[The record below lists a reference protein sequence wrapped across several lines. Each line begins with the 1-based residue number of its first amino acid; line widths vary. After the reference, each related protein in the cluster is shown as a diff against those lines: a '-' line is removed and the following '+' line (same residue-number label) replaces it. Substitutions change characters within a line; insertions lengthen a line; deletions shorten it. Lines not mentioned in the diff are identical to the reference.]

1 MLTKFSPKGAG
12 LGGVMG
18 GASEEGQVRKAQK
31 RLQNLV
37 KNQLKVDNAT
47 VRRFIREVTLNEKFK
62 GTWVAEGLN
71 DEATMSSLAKS
82 DKAKDL
88 IVELIEA
95 DYRADEWLAE
105 HKKVENLALNM
116 RDPPIVLG
124 KYFKDF
130 CSSRIAAYKD
140 YKSIGIKEMVKN
152 EEKRFEKKLYL

>member
-1 MLTKFSPKGAG
+1 M
-12 LGGVMG
+12 
-18 GASEEGQVRKAQK
+18 
-31 RLQNLV
+31 
-37 KNQLKVDNAT
+37 
-47 VRRFIREVTLNEKFK
+47 TLNEKFR

-82 DKAKDL
+82 HKVKDL
-88 IVELIEA
+88 ILELIEA

-105 HKKVENLALNM
+105 HKKTENLALNM

-140 YKSIGIKEMVKN
+140 YKSIGINEMVKT